1 MTKQQENKAFIKM
14 LKEFPKAFG
23 RVSFRERLML
33 KTAFTY
39 VLEARYEDKGSVE
52 RLLGERC
59 NQLLKDKGILTD
71 KVAEL
76 GKQAKDLEW
85 QLREVA
91 KDNDNYQAENER
103 LEKENAELK
112 NKDCWKSCEYAN
124 PKAELI
130 EQHIKDVQI
139 LTKAKEIL
147 EELAKMEYAINP
159 PADKVKSLMVKAE
172 QFLKEIEK

>member
-1 MTKQQENKAFIKM
+1 MSKQQKNSAFIKM

-39 VLEARYEDKGSVE
+39 VLEARYEDKDSVE

-59 NQLLKDKGILTD
+59 NQLLKDKGVLTD

-147 EELAKMEYAINP
+147 KRFIETSNPIYFEE
-159 PADKVKSLMVKAE
+159 DRQKVKAQAE
-172 QFLKEIEK
+172 QFLEEIEK